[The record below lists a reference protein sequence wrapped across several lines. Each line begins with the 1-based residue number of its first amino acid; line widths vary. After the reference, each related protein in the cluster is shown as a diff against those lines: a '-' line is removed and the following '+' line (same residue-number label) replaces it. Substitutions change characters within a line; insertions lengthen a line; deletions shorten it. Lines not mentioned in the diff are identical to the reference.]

1 MCIFTYMNDKVE
13 QNLAKLPECACLN
26 IRKSARAITQLYDK
40 ILRPSNL
47 KGTQFTL
54 LSVIARHDTMTI
66 SNLAERLVME
76 RTTLT
81 RNLRPLEK
89 QGLVIISPGSDQ
101 RTREV
106 SLTAKGNKTF
116 VKALPL
122 WQEAQAMFEQGL
134 GKQRFQNLLA
144 DLTSTVKIANNE

>member
-1 MCIFTYMNDKVE
+1 MQPD
-13 QNLAKLPECACLN
+13 LAKLQKCACFN

-40 ILRPSNL
+40 ILKPVSL

-54 LSVIARHDTMTI
+54 LSVIARNDTMTI

-106 SLTAKGNKTF
+106 SLTVKGYETF

-122 WQEAQAMFEQGL
+122 WQEAQARFEQGL

-144 DLTSTVKIANNE
+144 DLTSTVTIANNE